1 MLLARTTTHTR
12 RIRSALQK
20 RHYSTPEQRS
30 RRALR
35 TVVAG
40 ALFVGY
46 TAGWVWRGVASS
58 RASWRRS
65 GG

>member
-1 MLLARTTTHTR
+1 MALWARTTSHTD
-12 RIRSALQK
+12 ALKAAMRK
-20 RHYSTPEQRS
+20 RHYLTPEQRS

-46 TAGWVWRGVASS
+46 TAGWVWRGVSS
-58 RASWRRS
+58 RAS
-65 GG
+65 